1 MKSKSERGVA
11 AVEFAII
18 LPVLVMLL
26 FGAVEFGLLLYNQQV
41 ITNASR
47 EGARA
52 GIVAQTPRVPDAEIS
67 AVVANYCV
75 GNLVTFGTPNGPA
88 TTVTRSGNTF
98 QSDLTVDVSYDYGF
112 LVFSNLGFGPKT
124 LKAHTVMK
132 ME

>member
-1 MKSKSERGVA
+1 MKPKGERGAA
-11 AVEFAII
+11 AVEFAIV
-18 LPVLVMLL
+18 LPLLVLLL

-52 GIVAQTPRVPDAEIS
+52 GIVAQTPRVSDAEIS
-67 AVVANYCV
+67 AVVASYCG

-98 QSDLTVDVSYDYGF
+98 QSDLAVDVGYDYGF
-112 LVFSNLGFGPKT
+112 LVLGNLGFGPKT
-124 LKAHTVMK
+124 LRARTLMK